1 MQPLNAKKRKGGI
14 EIEKPTQRISMLK
27 PCTITT
33 GLWRDLLHF
42 AGYNQE
48 FLGCLD

>member
-14 EIEKPTQRISMLK
+14 EIEKTTQHISMLK

-33 GLWRDLLHF
+33 GPVTRF
-42 AGYNQE
+42 AS
-48 FLGCLD
+48 FCWI